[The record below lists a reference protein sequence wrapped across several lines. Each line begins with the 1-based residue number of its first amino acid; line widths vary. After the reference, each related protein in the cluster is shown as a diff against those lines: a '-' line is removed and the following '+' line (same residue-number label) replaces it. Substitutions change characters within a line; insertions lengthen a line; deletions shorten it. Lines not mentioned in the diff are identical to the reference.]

1 MPGAT
6 GGEYFDH
13 RGSPGGFATT
23 SQCFA
28 GTGWCP
34 FTRIPPGGGI
44 LLFADLL
51 SDTVIWTSAAQ
62 KNFSLLHIGQ
72 FQWMLDYSRQD
83 LQELEHLTKDVIEVP
98 GMDCE
103 DRGLGRRCGGKH

>member
-1 MPGAT
+1 MGAPE
-6 GGEYFDH
+6 GLPQPVSVLPALAGVL
-13 RGSPGGFATT
+13 SPEF
-23 SQCFA
+23 
-28 GTGWCP
+28 P
-34 FTRIPPGGGI
+34 RVGGI

-51 SDTVIWTSAAQ
+51 SDTVVWTSAAQ
-62 KNFSLLHIGQ
+62 KNYSLLHIGQ

-83 LQELEHLTKDVIEVP
+83 LQGFEHLTKDVIEVP